1 MTITT
6 TKIGLEIHCQLT
18 GAKSKLFCRCSS
30 DYRGK
35 APNSNICPICVGLP
49 GTLPLLNQKTVEF
62 AAMITL
68 ALGCKL
74 PDEIAFYR
82 KNYFY
87 PDLPKNFQLTQ
98 YNAYGITSIGADG
111 KLRYDNGKDARIRRV
126 QLEEDPGRL
135 VYASGS
141 MDTSVYVLIDYN
153 RAGVPLVEIVTEP
166 DFADPKDVRIFLDK
180 ITSIIEHLGVCDT
193 KLEGSV
199 RCDANVSIDGGNKV
213 EIKNISSFAD
223 VEKAL
228 RYEITRQRTMT
239 SREIQ
244 VRSETR
250 HWDDARKV
258 TKESRTKEE
267 EQDYRYFPEPDIPL
281 VMLGSE
287 FVSFIKQ
294 SMPEL
299 PDARKERFM
308 SKYGLSAHIA
318 QVLIGNK
325 ELADFF
331 ESTLTIYLSPKEIAN
346 WIVTD
351 LMSFID
357 ERHKKEKEEEEYSL
371 FAGLKVG
378 PEHIADLA
386 RLVDQD
392 MINRAT
398 AKLILGQI
406 VRTGEMPSAL
416 AKRMHAS
423 RIDDVSVLA
432 QAVQSVFQMEQAAV
446 QDARHNSNAA
456 NFLLGK
462 VMKITKGKADP
473 KAALEMIQ
481 KKLKEG

>member
-1 MTITT
+1 MNTNA

-35 APNSNICPICVGLP
+35 TPNTNICPICVGLP

-62 AAMITL
+62 AAMISL
-68 ALGCKL
+68 ALGCKF

-98 YNAYGITSIGADG
+98 YNAYNITSIGVNG
-111 KLRYDNGKDARIRRV
+111 KLEYSSSKDARIRRV

-166 DFADPKDVRIFLDK
+166 DFTDPKEVRMFLDK
-180 ITSIIEHLGVCDT
+180 ITSIIEHLDVCDT

-199 RCDANVSIDGGNKV
+199 RCDANVSIEGGNKV

-228 RYEITRQRTMT
+228 RYEITRQRTMA

-267 EQDYRYFPEPDIPL
+267 EQDYRYFPEPDIPM
-281 VMLGSE
+281 VVLGSD
-287 FVSFIKQ
+287 FVSFIEQ

-299 PDARKERFM
+299 PDKRKQRFM
-308 SKYGLSAHIA
+308 SDYSLSAHIA

-331 ESTLTIYLSPKEIAN
+331 ESALAVYLSPKEIAN

-357 ERHKKEKEEEEYSL
+357 ERQKEEEKEKHSL
-371 FAGLKVG
+371 FVGLKVG
-378 PEHIADLA
+378 PEHIAELA

-398 AKLILGQI
+398 AKQILGQT
-406 VRTGEMPSAL
+406 VRTGEMPFAL
-416 AKRMHAS
+416 AKKMQAN

-432 QAVQSVFQMEQAAV
+432 QAVQSVFEMEQAAV
-446 QDARHNSNAA
+446 QDAKRNTNVA

-473 KAALEMIQ
+473 KIVLEMIQ
-481 KKLKEG
+481 RRLKEN

>member
-1 MTITT
+1 MTTTT

-98 YNAYGITSIGADG
+98 YNAYSITSIGVDG
-111 KLRYDNGKDARIRRV
+111 KLKYENGKDARIRRV

-199 RCDANVSIDGGNKV
+199 RCDANVSIEGGNKV

-299 PDARKERFM
+299 PDIRKERFM

-331 ESTLTIYLSPKEIAN
+331 ESTLMIYLSPKEIAN

-357 ERHKKEKEEEEYSL
+357 ERHKKEKEEYSL

-398 AKLILGQI
+398 AKQILGQI

-446 QDARHNSNAA
+446 QDARHNTNVA

>member
-1 MTITT
+1 MM

-18 GAKSKLFCRCSS
+18 GVNSKLFCRCSS
-30 DYRGK
+30 DYRVK
-35 APNSNICPICVGLP
+35 APNANICPICAGLP
-49 GTLPLLNQKTVEF
+49 GTLPLLNKKAIEF
-62 AAMITL
+62 AAMISL

-98 YNAYGITSIGADG
+98 YNAYGITSIGVEG
-111 KLRYDNGKDARIRRV
+111 KIEYGNGKNTRIRRL
-126 QLEEDPGRL
+126 QIEEDPGRL
-135 VYASGS
+135 VYVSGS
-141 MDTSVYVLIDYN
+141 MDTSVYALIDYN

-166 DFADPKDVRIFLDK
+166 DFSDPKDVRLFLDK
-180 ITSIIEHLGVCDT
+180 ITSIIEHLEVCDT
-193 KLEGSV
+193 KLEGSI
-199 RCDANVSIDGGNKV
+199 RCDANVSVEGGNKV

-239 SREIQ
+239 SREIK

-267 EQDYRYFPEPDIPL
+267 EQDYRYFPEPDIPTI
-281 VMLGSE
+281 VLGSE
-287 FVSFIKQ
+287 FVAFIKQ

-299 PDARKERFM
+299 PDIRKERFI
-308 SKYGLSAHIA
+308 SRYGLSAHIA
-318 QVLIGNK
+318 QVLIDNK

-331 ESTLTIYLSPKEIAN
+331 ESAIMIYLSPKEIAN

-351 LMSFID
+351 LMSFVD
-357 ERHKKEKEEEEYSL
+357 ERHKEEDQSL
-371 FAGLKVG
+371 FAGIDIR

-386 RLVDQD
+386 KLVDQD
-392 MINRAT
+392 KINRAI
-398 AKLILGQI
+398 AKQILGQI
-406 VRTGEMPSAL
+406 VRTGEMPSSL

-423 RIDDVSVLA
+423 KIHDAKALE
-432 QAVQSVFQMEQAAV
+432 QTVQSVFTTEQTAV
-446 QDARHNSNAA
+446 QDARLNPNAA

-462 VMKITKGKADP
+462 VMQITKGKADP
-473 KAALEMIQ
+473 KIALEMIQ

>member
-1 MTITT
+1 MTTTT

-98 YNAYGITSIGADG
+98 YNAYSITSIGVDG
-111 KLRYDNGKDARIRRV
+111 KLKYENGKDARIRRV

-135 VYASGS
+135 VYSSGS

-199 RCDANVSIDGGNKV
+199 RCDANVSIEGGNKV

-287 FVSFIKQ
+287 FVSFVKQ

-299 PDARKERFM
+299 PDIRKERFM
-308 SKYGLSAHIA
+308 SKYGLSTHIA

-331 ESTLTIYLSPKEIAN
+331 ESTLMIYLSPKEIAN

-357 ERHKKEKEEEEYSL
+357 ERHKKEKEEYSL

-398 AKLILGQI
+398 AKQILGQI

-446 QDARHNSNAA
+446 QDARRNTNVA

>member
-1 MTITT
+1 MSTTT

-18 GAKSKLFCRCSS
+18 GTKSKLFCRCSS

-35 APNSNICPICVGLP
+35 APNANICPICAGLP

-62 AAMITL
+62 AAMIAL
-68 ALGCKL
+68 ALGCKF

-98 YNAYGITSIGADG
+98 YNAYSITSIGVDG
-111 KLRYDNGKDARIRRV
+111 KLQYSNGKDAGIRRV

-166 DFADPKDVRIFLDK
+166 DFADTKDVRMFLDK
-180 ITSIIEHLGVCDT
+180 ITSIMEHLGVCDT

-199 RCDANVSIDGGNKV
+199 RCDANVSVNEGNKV
-213 EIKNISSFAD
+213 EIKNISSFGD

-228 RYEITRQRTMT
+228 RYEITRQKTMT
-239 SREIQ
+239 SREIR

-299 PDARKERFM
+299 PDTRRERFM

-331 ESTLTIYLSPKEIAN
+331 ESTLMIYLSPKEIAN
-346 WIVTD
+346 WLVTD

-357 ERHKKEKEEEEYSL
+357 EQQKEEEHSL
-371 FAGLKVG
+371 FAGLKVR

-398 AKLILGQI
+398 AKQILGQI
-406 VRTGEMPSAL
+406 VRTGEMPSEL

-423 RIDDVSVLA
+423 RIDDVSVLT

-446 QDARHNSNAA
+446 QDARRNANVA

-473 KAALEMIQ
+473 KVALEMIQ
-481 KKLKEG
+481 KKLKEN

>member
-1 MTITT
+1 MK

-18 GAKSKLFCRCSS
+18 GTKSKLFCRCSS
-30 DYRGK
+30 DYRRK
-35 APNSNICPICVGLP
+35 APNANICPICAGLP

-68 ALGCKL
+68 ALGCKF

-98 YNAYGITSIGADG
+98 YNAYSITSIGVEG
-111 KLRYDNGKDARIRRV
+111 RLEYGNEKSARIRRV

-135 VYASGS
+135 VYESGS
-141 MDTSVYVLIDYN
+141 MDTSVYALIDYN

-166 DFADPKDVRIFLDK
+166 DFADPKDVRMFLDK
-180 ITSIIEHLGVCDT
+180 TTSIIEHLGVCDT

-199 RCDANVSIDGGNKV
+199 RCDANVSVNGGNKV
-213 EIKNISSFAD
+213 EIKNINSFVD

-228 RYEITRQRTMT
+228 RYEITRQGTMV
-239 SREIQ
+239 SRDIE
-244 VRSETR
+244 VKSETR

-267 EQDYRYFPEPDIPL
+267 EQDYRYFPEPDLPVI
-281 VMLGSE
+281 VLGSE
-287 FVSFIKQ
+287 FISFIKQ

-331 ESTLTIYLSPKEIAN
+331 ESTIMIYLSPKEIAN
-346 WIVTD
+346 WVITD

-357 ERHKKEKEEEEYSL
+357 ERQKEERSL

-378 PEHIADLA
+378 PEHIADLTM
-386 RLVDQD
+386 LVDQD

-398 AKLILGQI
+398 AKQILAQI
-406 VRTGEMPSAL
+406 VRTGEMPSVL
-416 AKRMHAS
+416 AKKMHAS
-423 RIDDVSVLA
+423 RIDDADTLE
-432 QAVQSVFQMEQAAV
+432 QAVQSVFKVEQAAV
-446 QDARHNSNAA
+446 QDAKRNPNVA

-462 VMKITKGKADP
+462 VMQMTQGRADP
-473 KAALEMIQ
+473 KVALEMIQ
-481 KKLKEG
+481 KKLKED

>member
-1 MTITT
+1 
-6 TKIGLEIHCQLT
+6 
-18 GAKSKLFCRCSS
+18 
-30 DYRGK
+30 
-35 APNSNICPICVGLP
+35 
-49 GTLPLLNQKTVEF
+49 
-62 AAMITL
+62 MIAL
-68 ALGCKL
+68 ALGCKF

-98 YNAYGITSIGADG
+98 YNAYSITSIGVDG
-111 KLRYDNGKDARIRRV
+111 KLQYSNGKDARIRRV

-166 DFADPKDVRIFLDK
+166 DFADTKDVRMFLDK
-180 ITSIIEHLGVCDT
+180 ITSIMEHLGVCDT

-199 RCDANVSIDGGNKV
+199 RCDANVSVNEGNKV
-213 EIKNISSFAD
+213 EIKNISSFGD

-228 RYEITRQRTMT
+228 RYEITRQKTMT
-239 SREIQ
+239 SREIR

-299 PDARKERFM
+299 PDTRRERFM

-331 ESTLTIYLSPKEIAN
+331 ESTLMIYLSPKEIAN
-346 WIVTD
+346 WLVTD

-357 ERHKKEKEEEEYSL
+357 EQQKEEEHSL
-371 FAGLKVG
+371 FAGLKVR

-398 AKLILGQI
+398 AKQILGQI
-406 VRTGEMPSAL
+406 VRTGEMPSEL

-423 RIDDVSVLA
+423 RIDDVSVLT
-432 QAVQSVFQMEQAAV
+432 QAVQSVFQMEHAAV
-446 QDARHNSNAA
+446 QDARRNANVA

-473 KAALEMIQ
+473 KVALEMIQ
-481 KKLKEG
+481 KKLKEN